1 MEQRTPQLRRDL
13 LLAAVLLVPGVILL
27 GVLFFRGDSGNTVTV
42 RVGGEAVAS
51 FPLEQDTEYR
61 IEGADGGTNLL
72 VIEYGTARIS
82 QADCPDG
89 LCVGM
94 GRIRRAGQSI
104 VCLPHQVIVEVEGGE
119 GEGVDAVAR

>member
-27 GVLFFRGDSGNTVTV
+27 GVLFLRGDRGNTVTV
-42 RVGGEAVAS
+42 SVGGEAVAS
-51 FPLEQDTEYR
+51 FPLDQDTEYR